1 MKWQQ
6 HWVILLDWL
15 ILQVL
20 FCCTLPIG
28 INKDGLAIRYKTDDM
43 QNVIQTNLV
52 GTMLMTRAVLPYMM
66 KQKKGSIVTIGSI
79 VGEGGRI
86 GQSVYAASKSGL
98 IGYSRSI
105 AKEMGRYH
113 IRSNVIEPGFIASQ
127 MTDQSIKDET
137 ELLKRIAL
145 GRIGKPEEVANAVE
159 FLLSDYAS
167 YITGSVRV
175 LIFVLVIGF
184 KS

>member
-1 MKWQQ
+1 
-6 HWVILLDWL
+6 
-15 ILQVL
+15 
-20 FCCTLPIG
+20 
-28 INKDGLAIRYKTDDM
+28 
-43 QNVIQTNLV
+43 
-52 GTMLMTRAVLPYMM
+52 MTRAVLPYMM

-79 VGEGGRI
+79 VGEGGRV
-86 GQSVYAASKSGL
+86 GQSLYAASKSGL

-127 MTDQSIKDET
+127 MTDQSIQDET

-145 GRIGKPEEVANAVE
+145 GRIGKPEEVASAVE

-167 YITGSVRV
+167 YITGSVCRMLSV
-175 LIFVLVIGF
+175 
-184 KS
+184 